1 MYQLE
6 FPDANGTSTI
16 EFNLCEQTARR
27 CPDLMIDH
35 ANIINS
41 VGTCNHLSRVDLEDG
56 SMKPGTLSLISEANP
71 EMGVVMLYEGG
82 NMCNE
87 TSKYSLEV

>member
-1 MYQLE
+1 
-6 FPDANGTSTI
+6 
-16 EFNLCEQTARR
+16 
-27 CPDLMIDH
+27 MIDH

-56 SMKPGTLSLISEANP
+56 SMKPGTLSLISELNP

>member
-6 FPDANGTSTI
+6 FPDEKGTSTI
-16 EFNLCEQTARR
+16 EFNLCEQAARR

-56 SMKPGTLSLISEANP
+56 AMKPGTLSLISE
-71 EMGVVMLYEGG
+71 
-82 NMCNE
+82 
-87 TSKYSLEV
+87 